1 MFKQKIW
8 TFEQNKGVVID
19 LKISIMYHHILCKYI
34 FLVIRYK
41 FKQGA
46 NMQDLVE
53 KIKQISDNNPQLFKF
68 GVIVLALIVVGMLT
82 GA

>member
-1 MFKQKIW
+1 
-8 TFEQNKGVVID
+8 
-19 LKISIMYHHILCKYI
+19 
-34 FLVIRYK
+34 
-41 FKQGA
+41 
-46 NMQDLVE
+46 MQDLVE